1 MKLVP
6 RQRYSVSLRER
17 EVQELVAL
25 SLARTLGIK
34 RGGVLRAWGPA
45 LDIHGTLLP
54 RGFVTVVRGTGYG
67 AVGLYRIPMRKV
79 LGSIPH
85 ESIADSQKTM

>member
-1 MKLVP
+1 M
-6 RQRYSVSLRER
+6 SLRER

-25 SLARTLGIK
+25 SLAGTLGIK

-54 RGFVTVVRGTGYG
+54 RGFVTQSSPTVKELLLFLHLTCLLTNQGTLEPVTINTQSVCCTSVVS
-67 AVGLYRIPMRKV
+67 V
-79 LGSIPH
+79 
-85 ESIADSQKTM
+85 